1 MPKYRIELSDGRK
14 FDIEADSQ
22 PSEADVLAALDQD
35 SSPAVTQ
42 TSPAA
47 PQRTWGDTAVDLL
60 PAAGA
65 TVGGIVGG
73 IGGSVAG
80 LGVGGIPG
88 AVGGATVGGAAGEAY
103 KQLINRWRG
112 AAAPA
117 TPSEAATDIAKEAAI
132 QGVTELVVPPALNI
146 VGKTGVQIYRGYLK
160 PSLAGHTLP
169 KAKEIVET
177 ALREALPITEA
188 GKARAQALITDLNQ
202 QVTQMLARAGGKTID
217 LHAVAERVRDFAK
230 RKYFVPGRAVENYE
244 AALRVADR
252 IDKHPALGL
261 PPNVSPTRVEVDLPT
276 ANLVKQGLYDEI
288 PDTAFGVATGSATK
302 EAQKQGAHELR
313 VGLETNV
320 PTSVAPHGGMP
331 GIAPLNARESKLID
345 AADAIAHAVAR
356 EANQNALVGVKTLAG
371 AAVGAEEYNRTGDPF
386 AAATKALAFRW
397 AASPAVASRAAI
409 VAYRLGK
416 AHHLVPATAVRV
428 ALAAI
433 AGS

>member
-1 MPKYRIELSDGRK
+1 MPKYRVELSDGRK

-22 PSEADVLAALDQD
+22 PSETDVLAALNMG
-35 SSPAVTQ
+35 PPPPPTTPVG
-42 TSPAA
+42 
-47 PQRTWGDTAVDLL
+47 PQRTWSDTAVDVL

-65 TVGGIVGG
+65 TAGSIIGG
-73 IGGSVAG
+73 IGGTVAG
-80 LGVGGIPG
+80 MGVGGIPG
-88 AVGGATVGGAAGEAY
+88 AVGGAALGGAAGEAF
-103 KQLINRWRG
+103 KQLINRARG
-112 AAAPA
+112 TVAPA
-117 TPSEAATDIAKEAAI
+117 TPSEAATDIAKEGAI
-132 QGVTELVVPPALNI
+132 QGVTELVVPQVLNV
-146 VGKTGVQIYRGYLK
+146 VGKTGAQIYRGYLK
-160 PSLAGHTLP
+160 PSLAEHALP

-202 QVTQMLARAGGKTID
+202 QVSQMLARAGDKTID

-244 AALRVADR
+244 AALQVADR

-261 PPNVSPTRVEVDLPT
+261 PANVSPTRVEVNLPT
-276 ANLVKQGLYDEI
+276 ANLVKQGLYEEL

-302 EAQKQGAHELR
+302 EAQKAGAHELR
-313 VGLETNV
+313 VALETQV
-320 PTSVAPHGGMP
+320 PTPVAPRGGVP

-345 AADAIAHAVAR
+345 AAEAITKAVAR

-371 AAVGAEEYNRTGDPF
+371 AALGAEEYQRTGDPF

-416 AHHLVPATAVRV
+416 AHHLLPATAVRV
-428 ALAAI
+428 ALATI
-433 AGS
+433 GGS